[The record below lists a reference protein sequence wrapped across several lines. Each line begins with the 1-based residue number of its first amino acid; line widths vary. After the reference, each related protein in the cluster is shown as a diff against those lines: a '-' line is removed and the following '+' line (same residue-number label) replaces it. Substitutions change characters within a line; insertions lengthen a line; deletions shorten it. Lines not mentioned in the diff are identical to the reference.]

1 MHIRGGI
8 FRVKDISCN
17 NARFSM
23 RLVIIVT
30 YKIIFLQTDE
40 MHVFWNHVSSVPTPN
55 VRTYFLATLLKKFK
69 Q

>member
-1 MHIRGGI
+1 
-8 FRVKDISCN
+8 
-17 NARFSM
+17 M

-69 Q
+69 QWSPIVFFMKCQIKQNF